1 MALIPG
7 NKSQTQNP
15 EAQMELVEHLAELR
29 NRIIRSILYVVVGMI
44 LTYNLYGVI
53 FRILAY
59 PLAPILKKVGGV
71 LVIAGIQDGFLLQMQ
86 VSFLSGLVV
95 AIPLVVLE
103 LWGFISPALTPEE
116 RKPVK
121 YLAPFSVLLFLAGVA
136 VAYAS
141 LPTAYGWMASYI
153 PDIPTVPSGAN
164 GATSNTT
171 LFQNAQQYLLLTVK
185 ILLAFGIAFQLPI
198 VLLFLARV
206 GIINS
211 KLMTTYWR
219 HAVVLISAA
228 AAILTPSNDPLT
240 MMMMAVPMAG
250 LYLLSIGLVRAFE
263 PKADGTRTGPSF
275 VAMMLV
281 ALAPVAIVVAAGYW
295 LWRTSPG
302 VNPNTHENVPERRT
316 TAAAPIPEASSAPN
330 SPGASPSPVPS
341 PSPSATP
348 VPPDPEI
355 TALRQEI
362 EKLNQRITA
371 IEGKKK

>member
-7 NKSQTQNP
+7 GNSRPQNP

-29 NRIIRSILYVVVGMI
+29 NRIIRCALYIVIGMVV
-44 LTYNLYGVI
+44 TYNLYDRI
-53 FRILAY
+53 FTILAY
-59 PLAPILKKVGGV
+59 PLAPILQKVGGV
-71 LVIAGIQDGFLLQMQ
+71 LVITGIQDGFLLRMQ

-153 PDIPTVPSGAN
+153 PDIPPVPGGAN
-164 GATSNTT
+164 GATSAAT

-185 ILLAFGIAFQLPI
+185 ILLAFGVAFQLPI

-206 GIINS
+206 GLITAG
-211 KLMTTYWR
+211 LMTTYWR
-219 HAVVLISAA
+219 HAVVIIATA

-240 MMMMAVPMAG
+240 MLMMAVPMAG

-263 PKADGTRTGPSF
+263 PRADGSRSGPSF
-275 VAMMLV
+275 AAMMLV
-281 ALAPVAIVVAAGYW
+281 ALAPISIVMASGYW
-295 LWRTSPG
+295 LWRSSPFANA
-302 VNPNTHENVPERRT
+302 VNTAPIPARRT
-316 TAAAPIPEASSAPN
+316 TAAAPNPEATPMPGSRPDPAPI
-330 SPGASPSPVPS
+330 
-341 PSPSATP
+341 ATP
-348 VPPDPEI
+348 TVVPLDAPTNRAE
-355 TALRQEI
+355 TRAVRREI
-362 EKLNQRITA
+362 EKLRKRIA
-371 IEGKKK
+371 ALEAKRK